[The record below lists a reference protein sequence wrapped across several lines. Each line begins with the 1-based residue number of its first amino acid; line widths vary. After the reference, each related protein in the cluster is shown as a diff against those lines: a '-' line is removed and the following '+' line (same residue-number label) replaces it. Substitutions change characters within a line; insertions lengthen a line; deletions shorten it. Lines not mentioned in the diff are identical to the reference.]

1 MINDLHYP
9 VWLDSHGIGHKIERL
24 YNKKGGTM
32 LLLARLAGVAIF
44 LWFYFTAKQKGEPP
58 FKWAILG
65 FIGYWLTWWLV
76 NLTLIKSLATAIPS
90 NHMMAFLVSQIPAI
104 VGILACFFIR
114 KKLSADADATKVE
127 KN

>member
-1 MINDLHYP
+1 
-9 VWLDSHGIGHKIERL
+9 
-24 YNKKGGTM
+24 M

-44 LWFYFTAKQKGEPP
+44 LWFYFTAKQKGESP

-76 NLTLIKSLATAIPS
+76 NLTFVKGMAAAFPS
-90 NHMMAFLVSQIPAI
+90 NHMMVFLVSQIPA
-104 VGILACFFIR
+104 VGGIFACVFIR
-114 KKLSADADATKVE
+114 KKLIADADADKVE